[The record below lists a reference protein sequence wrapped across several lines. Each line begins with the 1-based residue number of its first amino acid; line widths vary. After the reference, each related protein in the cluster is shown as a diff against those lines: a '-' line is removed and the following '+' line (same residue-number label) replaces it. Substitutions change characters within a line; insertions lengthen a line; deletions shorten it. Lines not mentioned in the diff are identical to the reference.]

1 MSGSETDL
9 ETVLLPDYNVE
20 EIKANISQLLQ
31 SDSTSSQS
39 VRSEEPSLCSACTG
53 VFASQTELRSHQCP
67 DEEQQLRCENCSLI
81 FTSRSGL
88 ASHQCTRD
96 SLSCQVCGQ
105 CFPNMYSLISHEV
118 EKHREEED
126 SSMLEL
132 TDVSPPSEL
141 PSELEPPPPKKNKN
155 IPTKCKKCGETQ
167 TKRSQVLSHSCQ
179 APAKLEASWFNKKTC
194 QSCLKEFSTV
204 RRTII
209 HEIEECRN
217 LSRKSH
223 PEFRLKVYDC
233 EVCNQHFVIK
243 RKFNLHMERH
253 HRPVESSSVPQ
264 NNIENIDPEN
274 NKILPD
280 SPGEDQ
286 KKEEDF
292 ITAVNMLHELEED
305 SSRCSHCH
313 KKFANKKSCR
323 EHEVSVHED
332 LSNVEFY
339 FKCDFCPK
347 MFSNKSVRDNHL
359 TSHTGERK
367 YQCQFCPQR
376 FKTTGNLT
384 AHLASCHE
392 TEDTGVEKKFKCQ
405 YCPKTFRFPAQ
416 ISQHERSHTKEKPF
430 TCKVCNKGFTVKC
443 NLKQHMETHKS
454 LSDRSYKCDQCDHR
468 ATSLPLLKLH
478 RNTHTGERPFVCE
491 LCGESY
497 KRPSNLRRHKKQ
509 MCRKRPGAILAR
521 DTLEEEEDQD
531 CYESVYERIETV
543 VVQGEDEGDIIIET
557 EQYQKSEMFE
567 VEVQDGGVIIQEMPQ
582 VLMQDSVVEEGIVE
596 EDGIK
601 YETPI
606 VFI

>member
-1 MSGSETDL
+1 MPELLTVGESDV
-9 ETVLLPDYNVE
+9 ETVILAGQEVE
-20 EIKANISQLLQ
+20 EVKTLIQGLLQLKQERLEQANI
-31 SDSTSSQS
+31 
-39 VRSEEPSLCSACTG
+39 LCPPCDG
-53 VFASQTELRSHQCP
+53 VFDSEADLAVHQCSEDARHWTCDRCNVIFTSKALLTSHQCSK
-67 DEEQQLRCENCSLI
+67 E
-81 FTSRSGL
+81 
-88 ASHQCTRD
+88 
-96 SLSCQVCGQ
+96 SLSCQVCGEY
-105 CFPNMYSLISHEV
+105 FPNMYRLVAHEV
-118 EKHREEED
+118 EVHQEGED
-126 SSMLEL
+126 SGMPSLEE
-132 TDVSPPSEL
+132 TGQTTQVSSSAEHT
-141 PSELEPPPPKKNKN
+141 NN
-155 IPTKCKKCGETQ
+155 PTKCKKCGKVLTNRTQ
-167 TKRSQVLSHSCQ
+167 ILNHSCDCK
-179 APAKLEASWFNKKTC
+179 AENSKELEESDMFNSK
-194 QSCLKEFSTV
+194 SCLSCGKTFSTV

-223 PEFRLKVYDC
+223 PEFKLKVYDC
-233 EVCNQHFVIK
+233 PECPQHFVIK

-253 HRPVESSSVPQ
+253 HKASPSSPQ
-264 NNIENIDPEN
+264 PKNNIENIDPEN
-274 NKILPD
+274 NKTALPPD
-280 SPGEDQ
+280 TVEESL
-286 KKEEDF
+286 KKENDF

-305 SSRCSHCH
+305 SSRCSHCG

-323 EHEVSVHED
+323 EHEVTVHED

-347 MFSNKSVRDNHL
+347 MFSNKSIRDNHL

-376 FKTTGNLT
+376 FKTAGNLT

-392 TEDTGVEKKFKCQ
+392 TEETGVEKKFKCQ

-430 TCKVCNKGFTVKC
+430 TCKICNKGFTVKC

-454 LSDRSYKCDQCDHR
+454 LSDRSYKCELCDHR

-478 RNTHTGERPFVCE
+478 RNVHTGERPFVCD

-509 MCRKRPGAILAR
+509 MCRRRPGVVTQEIV
-521 DTLEEEEDQD
+521 EDQE

-557 EQYQKSEMFE
+557 EQYEKSENMFE
-567 VEVQDGGVIIQEMPQ
+567 VQVDNGGVIIQEMPII
-582 VLMQDSVVEEGIVE
+582 QDMSDTVVEEGIVE

-601 YETPI
+601 YETPTV

>member
-1 MSGSETDL
+1 MLLMPDLQTVSEGDV
-9 ETVLLPDYNVE
+9 ETVLLPDYGLK
-20 EIKANISQLLQ
+20 EIKTSLENLLQ
-31 SDSTSSQS
+31 CKSTNTCQDKLVESF
-39 VRSEEPSLCSACTG
+39 LCPVCNGIFDCEA
-53 VFASQTELRSHQCP
+53 ELEGHQCVTSQP
-67 DEEQQLRCENCSLI
+67 LLAPQQ
-81 FTSRSGL
+81 SR
-88 ASHQCTRD
+88 AEP
-96 SLSCQVCGQ
+96 LSCQVCGQ
-105 CFPNMYSLISHEV
+105 CFPSMYSLIAHEV
-118 EKHREEED
+118 EAHQEDAED
-126 SSMLEL
+126 SGGTPEMEEFAPPVEMSRHSSNLK
-132 TDVSPPSEL
+132 TKNNPSE
-141 PSELEPPPPKKNKN
+141 
-155 IPTKCKKCGETQ
+155 CKKCGQ
-167 TKRSQVLSHSCQ
+167 FLTKRSQILNHSCE
-179 APAKLEASWFNKKTC
+179 PHNDPPEADWFNSKSCQTC
-194 QSCLKEFSTV
+194 SKEFPTM

-217 LSRKSH
+217 LSRKFH

-233 EVCNQHFVIK
+233 ADCEQHFVIK

-253 HRPVESSSVPQ
+253 HKIRASSEKSSGPQ

-274 NKILPD
+274 NKLSAD
-280 SPGEDQ
+280 ATDETQ
-286 KKEEDF
+286 KKENDF
-292 ITAVNMLHELEED
+292 ITAVNMLHDLEED
-305 SSRCSHCH
+305 SSRCSHCN

-323 EHEVSVHED
+323 EHEVQVHED

-347 MFSNKSVRDNHL
+347 MFSNKSIRDNHL

-376 FKTTGNLT
+376 FKTAGNLT

-392 TEDTGVEKKFKCQ
+392 TEETGVEKKFKCQ

-454 LSDRSYKCDQCDHR
+454 MSDRSYKCDECDHR

-478 RNTHTGERPFVCE
+478 RNVHTGERPFVCE

-509 MCRKRPGAILAR
+509 MCRRRPG
-521 DTLEEEEDQD
+521 TLQEPVEDPD

-557 EQYQKSEMFE
+557 EQYEKSENIFE
-567 VEVQDGGVIIQEMPQ
+567 VQVEEGGVIIQEMPIIPE
-582 VLMQDSVVEEGIVE
+582 MTDTVVEEGIVE

>member
-1 MSGSETDL
+1 MTNLSDSDL
-9 ETVLLPDYNVE
+9 ETVLLPDYKVE
-20 EIKANISQLLQ
+20 EIKSNINQLLQ
-31 SDSTSSQS
+31 PTSSSSQLEA
-39 VRSEEPSLCSACTG
+39 VKETSLCSACNG
-53 VFASQTELRSHQCP
+53 VFASEKELVDHQCP
-67 DEEQQLRCENCSLI
+67 DSNKELICEFCNII
-81 FTSRSGL
+81 FTSRAVL
-88 ASHQCTRD
+88 ASHQCSRD

-118 EKHREEED
+118 EKHQQEED
-126 SSMLEL
+126 TGMLEL
-132 TDVSPPSEL
+132 TDMAPPSEL
-141 PSELEPPPPKKNKN
+141 QREVEPPTKKS
-155 IPTKCKKCGETQ
+155 IPTKCKKCGEIQ
-167 TKRSQVLSHSCQ
+167 TKRSQILNHSCQ
-179 APAKLEASWFNKKTC
+179 TSGALETSWFNKKTC
-194 QSCLKEFSTV
+194 QSCLKEFPTV

-217 LSRKSH
+217 LTRKSH

-233 EVCNQHFVIK
+233 ELCDQHFVIK

-253 HRPVESSSVPQ
+253 HRTVESSSAPQ

-274 NKILPD
+274 NKMPQEPPED
-280 SPGEDQ
+280 DQ
-286 KKEEDF
+286 KKEDDF

-367 YQCQFCPQR
+367 FQCQFCPQR

-454 LSDRSYKCDQCDHR
+454 LSDRSYKCEQCDHR

-509 MCRKRPGAILAR
+509 MCRKRPGAAVVRGDPL
-521 DTLEEEEDQD
+521 EEDQD

-543 VVQGEDEGDIIIET
+543 VLQGEDEGDIIIET
-557 EQYQKSEMFE
+557 EQYEKSEMFE